1 MAQGPVKTPHAQH
14 TRNAAEVPTAF
25 PGDCTP
31 HLHTPA
37 LQVHLESRNLP
48 APLRAVSHQFGGGL
62 DSSETPRHL
71 ERALG
76 YSLSLSLSLISA
88 NSIYSSWLAER
99 NTELSPSEACLSGS
113 DFQNSVERAGRGNLL
128 TCPCPPGAH
137 TWQDLLHLPRAYS
150 FCPLHAAS
158 HAEDS
163 GCFTISPPRL

>member
-1 MAQGPVKTPHAQH
+1 MVQGPVKTPHAQH

-31 HLHTPA
+31 RLHTPA

-76 YSLSLSLSLISA
+76 YSLSLSYLQTVFTAPGWLKETLNSA
-88 NSIYSSWLAER
+88 
-99 NTELSPSEACLSGS
+99 
-113 DFQNSVERAGRGNLL
+113 LL
-128 TCPCPPGAH
+128 K
-137 TWQDLLHLPRAYS
+137 LV
-150 FCPLHAAS
+150 
-158 HAEDS
+158 
-163 GCFTISPPRL
+163 